1 MIIAATGMQKPSGT
15 IHDLVDLRRDPIVTE
30 VRNMIAGCEGCV
42 VAASGGMDSLALM
55 MAAVLAL
62 KGAEQVKIVHVDHG
76 LRPNAWRDS
85 MMCRIQ
91 ATSIGCEFVEK
102 KIWIPRDG
110 NIYESARHARYAAIA
125 SCAGGC
131 RVLTAHHAD
140 DLAETIIMRLAR
152 GSPMQSSI
160 FIGSEV
166 KIFGCTVQR
175 PLLSFSKKE
184 LGDFV
189 RRSGM
194 PWVDDESNFNLK
206 RERARLRAGVMK
218 SLEEMYPGF
227 SVAAAKSILSRPEAD
242 SHRDQAPRSPLSHRK
257 SG

>member
-1 MIIAATGMQKPSGT
+1 M
-15 IHDLVDLRRDPIVTE
+15 L
-30 VRNMIAGCEGCV
+30 AGCERCV

-55 MAAVLAL
+55 MASVLAL
-62 KGAEQVKIVHVDHG
+62 KNARQVKVVHVDHG
-76 LRPNAWRDS
+76 LRPTAWRDS
-85 MMCRIQ
+85 MMCRVQ
-91 ATSIGCEFVEK
+91 AASIGCEFVEK
-102 KIWIPRDG
+102 RIWIPRDG

-125 SCAGGC
+125 SCAGEC

-140 DLAETIIMRLAR
+140 DLAETIIMRMAR
-152 GSPMQSSI
+152 GSPMHSAV

-166 KIFGCTVQR
+166 RIFGCMVQR

-218 SLEEMYPGF
+218 CLEDMYPGF
-227 SVAAAKSILSRPEAD
+227 SVAAAKSILSRQGAG
-242 SHRDQAPRSPLSHRK
+242 SRRDQAPQSPLSHRK
-257 SG
+257 SDLFPRPLDV